1 MIRVKTRKMMAM
13 MMSKTS
19 VMAMVM
25 MTSMMILVMITM
37 TLMMTLTIMMANTT
51 VASLASHLL
60 SNEKVFYSL
69 TNAKSANVAKRN
81 FIMTRDRRSRILQT

>member
-1 MIRVKTRKMMAM
+1 MIRLKTRKMMAM

-37 TLMMTLTIMMANTT
+37 TLMMTVTIMMDNTME
-51 VASLASHLL
+51 LGGL
-60 SNEKVFYSL
+60 SGIIIKVTPL
-69 TNAKSANVAKRN
+69 RE
-81 FIMTRDRRSRILQT
+81 RG